1 MGIGCDGTLGKAQG
15 WNTRTAW
22 WAKMPGRGL
31 LLPRARLYF
40 GGFTRPPSHPS
51 WQPAIG
57 WEGGKEAGE
66 GHTGAPGTCVNV
78 FMCRCMSLSRHRVG
92 WRHSALALPSKSTPP
107 LDEWGSTRIGHS
119 LCLQCSGTERRGK
132 PRSRSYCPPHL
143 FIGLYKPGNPL
154 LKTVPCPLYIGDLGL
169 WERLLV

>member
-1 MGIGCDGTLGKAQG
+1 MAPWEKPRDGTLELPGGQRCQEEGCSYPGPVCILEGSRGLPATPPGSRLLAGKG
-15 WNTRTAW
+15 ERRR
-22 WAKMPGRGL
+22 GRGIQVPL
-31 LLPRARLYF
+31 AL
-40 GGFTRPPSHPS
+40 
-51 WQPAIG
+51 
-57 WEGGKEAGE
+57 
-66 GHTGAPGTCVNV
+66 CVNV